1 MPQLKERNTKR
12 KASPVDDSGDDL
24 PAVAK
29 QRTEKADDNEY
40 CCCGGASGNNDCTK
54 KKLPDL
60 TIQGFPHYCNSTGK
74 RLFGSFC
81 WHGYDKDDFEPHNA
95 ICSGCY
101 RGAESRRYC

>member
-1 MPQLKERNTKR
+1 MPQLKERNTEVGAELQKR

-29 QRTEKADDNEY
+29 QRTEKADEYEY

-60 TIQGFPHYCNSTGK
+60 NSRNSSTHYACVKTSTVLYLIYG
-74 RLFGSFC
+74 
-81 WHGYDKDDFEPHNA
+81 
-95 ICSGCY
+95 
-101 RGAESRRYC
+101 